1 MTRAEVNAIKARM
14 LDQIMNDTEDGFNPE
29 NLGNLLSIQRYTV
42 ELLNEIMSEQ
52 VEQAK
57 QAGY

>member
-14 LDQIMNDTEDGFNPE
+14 LDKIMNDTECEFSHDH
-29 NLGNLLSIQRYTV
+29 LVNLLSVQRYTV
-42 ELLNEIMSEQ
+42 ELLNEVMSEQ
-52 VEQAK
+52 AEMAK

>member
-42 ELLNEIMSEQ
+42 ELLDEVMSEQ

>member
-29 NLGNLLSIQRYTV
+29 SLGNLLSIQRYTV
-42 ELLNEIMSEQ
+42 ELLNEVMSEQ

>member
-1 MTRAEVNAIKARM
+1 MTRAEVNEIKARM

-42 ELLNEIMSEQ
+42 ELLNEVMSEQ

>member
-29 NLGNLLSIQRYTV
+29 NLGKLLSIQRYTV
-42 ELLNEIMSEQ
+42 ELLNEVMSEQ
-52 VEQAK
+52 VEQAR

>member
-14 LDQIMNDTEDGFNPE
+14 LDQIMSDTEDGFNPE
-29 NLGNLLSIQRYTV
+29 NLGKLLSIQRYTV
-42 ELLNEIMSEQ
+42 ELLNEVMSEQ
-52 VEQAK
+52 AEQAR

>member
-29 NLGNLLSIQRYTV
+29 NLGKLLSIQRYTV
-42 ELLNEIMSEQ
+42 ELLNEVME
-52 VEQAK
+52 EQAEMAK
-57 QAGY
+57 KAGY

>member
-42 ELLNEIMSEQ
+42 ELLNEVMSEQ
-52 VEQAK
+52 VEQAR

>member
-29 NLGNLLSIQRYTV
+29 NLGKLLSIQIYTV
-42 ELLNEIMSEQ
+42 ELLNEVME
-52 VEQAK
+52 EQAEMAK
-57 QAGY
+57 KAGY

>member
-14 LDQIMNDTEDGFNPE
+14 LDQILNDAEGGFSHE
-29 NLGNLLSIQRYTV
+29 SLVKLISIHRYTV
-42 ELLNEIMSEQ
+42 ELLNEVMSEQ
-52 VEQAK
+52 AEMAK

>member
-42 ELLNEIMSEQ
+42 ELLNEVMSEQ

>member
-14 LDQIMNDTEDGFNPE
+14 LDKIMNDTEDGFNPE
-29 NLGNLLSIQRYTV
+29 NLGKLLSIQRYTV
-42 ELLNEIMSEQ
+42 ELLNEVMSEQ
-52 VEQAK
+52 VEQAR

>member
-14 LDQIMNDTEDGFNPE
+14 LDQIINDTEDGFNPE
-29 NLGNLLSIQRYTV
+29 NLGKLLSIQRYTV
-42 ELLNEIMSEQ
+42 ELLNEVMSEQ

>member
-29 NLGNLLSIQRYTV
+29 NLGKLLSIQIYTV
-42 ELLNEIMSEQ
+42 ELLNEVMEEQ
-52 VEQAK
+52 AEQAK
-57 QAGY
+57 KAGY